1 MSVEISEAPP
11 RRILTLYTRP
21 GCHLCDEM
29 KAKVAPIAARHRFA
43 VRERNIDEDSVLQQ
57 RFNDEIPVLF
67 LGEKKIAKYFVDPV
81 QLERLLKDA
90 GS

>member
-1 MSVEISEAPP
+1 MNGEDRGPAS

-29 KAKVAPIAARHRFA
+29 KAKLAPIAARHRFA
-43 VRERNIDEDSVLQQ
+43 VRERNIDEDSVLRQQ
-57 RFNDEIPVLF
+57 FNDEIPVLF
-67 LGEKKIAKYFVDPV
+67 LGEKKIAKYFVDPE
-81 QLERLLKDA
+81 QLERQLTDA